1 MSEFGR
7 KCGRNLLKVDGSFQK
22 LKTLKAGQTCFP
34 LAPWDPALP
43 GSPSEP
49 FQRMESYL
57 QTAILI
63 VDSSVSLDSTI

>member
-1 MSEFGR
+1 MDGTFR
-7 KCGRNLLKVDGSFQK
+7 KWTEVSKNLKHF
-22 LKTLKAGQTCFP
+22 KAGQTCFP